1 LRIKK
6 SGKRNTAVCGKT
18 QMTERRKLKR
28 YETSISLSMRLSG
41 VFTRPLTVNV
51 RSRNVSFE
59 GLSIELY
66 KEDETLDLIPYLV
79 LDGKAVELE
88 IKVPP
93 KGERIR
99 ATGRVVWCNS
109 GSKKASYYFRAG
121 ISIEEIETEDRKKWE
136 NFVKKMAQ
144 VQDKR

>member
-1 LRIKK
+1 LAEKN
-6 SGKRNTAVCGKT
+6 GNRNTAVRGKIL
-18 QMTERRKLKR
+18 MSERRKLER

-66 KEDETLDLIPYLV
+66 KEDESLDLIPYLV

-109 GSKKASYYFRAG
+109 GSRKASFYFRAG
-121 ISIEEIETEDRKKWE
+121 IFIEEIEAGDRKKWE

-144 VQDKR
+144 VREKE